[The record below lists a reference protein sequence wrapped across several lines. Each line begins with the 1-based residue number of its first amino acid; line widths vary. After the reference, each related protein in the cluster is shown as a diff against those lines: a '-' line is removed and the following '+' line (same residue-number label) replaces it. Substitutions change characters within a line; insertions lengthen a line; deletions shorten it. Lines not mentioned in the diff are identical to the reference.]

1 MEMKRMVNKSIRL
14 SCESREKKGRRL
26 YLILESERKWDNRL
40 AQQQHQHRL
49 RFTKNDSERAKIID
63 RSSCSA
69 RERTIGDFTPF
80 LHIIFLRES
89 KFYIVPRRLLWCW
102 LFSVVV
108 DDDNNSDLETGRNPR
123 TEVEALIVVVVM
135 GMMLVVLTVMI
146 ILFSWKSFLFYW
158 KFVMI
163 QEND

>member
-1 MEMKRMVNKSIRL
+1 M
-14 SCESREKKGRRL
+14 
-26 YLILESERKWDNRL
+26 
-40 AQQQHQHRL
+40 
-49 RFTKNDSERAKIID
+49 
-63 RSSCSA
+63 
-69 RERTIGDFTPF
+69 
-80 LHIIFLRES
+80 
-89 KFYIVPRRLLWCW
+89 
-102 LFSVVV
+102 VV